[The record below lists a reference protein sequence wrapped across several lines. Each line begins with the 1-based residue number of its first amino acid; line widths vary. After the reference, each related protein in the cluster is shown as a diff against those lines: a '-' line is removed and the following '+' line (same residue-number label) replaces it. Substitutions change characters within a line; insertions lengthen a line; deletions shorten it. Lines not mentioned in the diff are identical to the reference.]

1 MKVEIEITGILDEE
15 NGRLKLEKNGLCVP
29 HLLMVITALT
39 QMLFN
44 ETNEEDPEKTKALL
58 NDIAENPKEELKNQF
73 EAIRI
78 ARFKILLIK
87 SFKNIGELVEDEYD
101 ERLN

>member
-15 NGRLKLEKNGLCVP
+15 KQKLELEKNGLCVP
-29 HLLMVITALT
+29 HLLMVITTLT

-44 ETNEEDPEKTKALL
+44 DMDEEDHEATKALL
-58 NDIAENPKEELKNQF
+58 NDIVEDPEEELKNQF

-78 ARFKILLIK
+78 ARLKRLIK
-87 SFKNIGELVEDEYD
+87 SLKDIGELVEDEDD

>member
-1 MKVEIEITGILDEE
+1 MKVEIKITGILDEE
-15 NGRLKLEKNGLCVP
+15 KGKLELEKNRLCVP

-39 QMLFN
+39 KMLFN
-44 ETNEEDPEKTKALL
+44 DMDEEDNEATKRLL
-58 NDIAENPKEELKNQF
+58 NDIAENPEDELKQQF

-78 ARFKILLIK
+78 TRLKRLIK
-87 SFKNIGELVEDEYD
+87 SLKDVGELAEDEDD

>member
-15 NGRLKLEKNGLCVP
+15 KGKLELEKNGLCVP

-39 QMLFN
+39 QMLFD
-44 ETNEEDPEKTKALL
+44 EMDEEDHEATRRLL
-58 NDIAENPKEELKNQF
+58 KDIAENPEDELKQQF

-78 ARFKILLIK
+78 TRLKRLIK
-87 SFKNIGELVEDEYD
+87 SLKDIGELVEDE
-101 ERLN
+101 

>member
-1 MKVEIEITGILDEE
+1 MKVEIKITGILDEE
-15 NGRLKLEKNGLCVP
+15 KEKLELEKNGLCVP

-44 ETNEEDPEKTKALL
+44 DIDEEDHKATKALL
-58 NDIAENPKEELKNQF
+58 NDIVEDPEEELKNQF

-78 ARFKILLIK
+78 TRIRRLIK
-87 SFKNIGELVEDEYD
+87 SLKDIGEIVEDVED

>member
-15 NGRLKLEKNGLCVP
+15 KQKLELEKNGLCVP

-39 QMLFN
+39 KMLFN
-44 ETNEEDPEKTKALL
+44 DMDEEDHEKTKALL
-58 NDIAENPKEELKNQF
+58 NDIVEDPEEELKNQF
-73 EAIRI
+73 DAIRI
-78 ARFKILLIK
+78 TRLKRLIK
-87 SFKNIGELVEDEYD
+87 SFKDIGELVEDEDD

>member
-15 NGRLKLEKNGLCVP
+15 KGKLELEKNGLCVQ
-29 HLLMVITALT
+29 HLLMVITSLT
-39 QMLFN
+39 KMLFS
-44 ETNEEDPEKTKALL
+44 EIDEEDHEAMRRILK
-58 NDIAENPKEELKNQF
+58 DIAENTEDELKQQF

-78 ARFKILLIK
+78 TRLKRLIK
-87 SFKNIGELVEDEYD
+87 SLKDIGELVEDEDD

>member
-1 MKVEIEITGILDEE
+1 MKVEIKITGILDEE
-15 NGRLKLEKNGLCVP
+15 KEKLELEKNGLCVP

-39 QMLFN
+39 KMLFN
-44 ETNEEDPEKTKALL
+44 EIDEEDHEKTKGLL
-58 NDIAENPKEELKNQF
+58 NDIVENPEDELKHQF

-78 ARFKILLIK
+78 TRLRRLIK
-87 SFKNIGELVEDEYD
+87 SLKDIGELVEDEED

>member
-1 MKVEIEITGILDEE
+1 MKVEIKITGFLDEE
-15 NGRLKLEKNGLCVP
+15 KEKLELEKNGLCVP
-29 HLLMVITALT
+29 HLLMVITTLT

-44 ETNEEDPEKTKALL
+44 DMDEEDHEATKALL
-58 NDIAENPKEELKNQF
+58 NDIVEDPEEELKNQF

-78 ARFKILLIK
+78 ARLKRLIK
-87 SFKNIGELVEDEYD
+87 SLKNIGELVEDEDD

>member
-15 NGRLKLEKNGLCVP
+15 KQKLELEKNGLCVP

-39 QMLFN
+39 KMLFN
-44 ETNEEDPEKTKALL
+44 DMDEEDHEKTKVLL
-58 NDIAENPKEELKNQF
+58 NDIVEDPEEELKNQF
-73 EAIRI
+73 DAIRI
-78 ARFKILLIK
+78 ARLKRLIK
-87 SFKNIGELVEDEYD
+87 SFKDIVELVEDEDD

>member
-15 NGRLKLEKNGLCVP
+15 KQKLELEKNGLCVP

-39 QMLFN
+39 KMLFN
-44 ETNEEDPEKTKALL
+44 DMDEEDHEATKALL
-58 NDIAENPKEELKNQF
+58 NDIVEDPEEELKNQF

-78 ARFKILLIK
+78 ARLKRLIK
-87 SFKNIGELVEDEYD
+87 SLKDIGELVEDEDD

>member
-15 NGRLKLEKNGLCVP
+15 KEKLELEKNGLCVP

-39 QMLFN
+39 KMLFN
-44 ETNEEDPEKTKALL
+44 EMDEEDHEKTKALL
-58 NDIAENPKEELKNQF
+58 NDIIEDPEEELKNQF

-78 ARFKILLIK
+78 TRLRRLIK
-87 SFKNIGELVEDEYD
+87 SLKDIGELVEDEDD

>member
-1 MKVEIEITGILDEE
+1 MKQDIKIIGVLDEE
-15 NGRLKLEKNGLCVP
+15 KGKLELEKNGLCVP
-29 HLLMVITALT
+29 HLLIVITALT

-44 ETNEEDPEKTKALL
+44 EMEEEDHEKTRGLL
-58 NDIAENPKEELKNQF
+58 KDIAEDPKEELKNQF

-78 ARFKILLIK
+78 TRLKRLIK
-87 SFKNIGELVEDEYD
+87 SLKDIGELVEDEDD

>member
-1 MKVEIEITGILDEE
+1 MKVEIKITGFLDEE
-15 NGRLKLEKNGLCVP
+15 KEKLELEKNGLCVP
-29 HLLMVITALT
+29 HLLMVITTLT

-44 ETNEEDPEKTKALL
+44 DMDEEDHEATKALL
-58 NDIAENPKEELKNQF
+58 NDIVEDPEEELKNQF

-78 ARFKILLIK
+78 ARLKRLIK
-87 SFKNIGELVEDEYD
+87 SLKDIGELVEDEDD

>member
-1 MKVEIEITGILDEE
+1 MKVEIKITGILDEE
-15 NGRLKLEKNGLCVP
+15 KGKLELEKNGLCVP

-39 QMLFN
+39 KMLFN
-44 ETNEEDPEKTKALL
+44 EMDEEDHEKTKALL
-58 NDIAENPKEELKNQF
+58 NDITENPEDELKQQF

-78 ARFKILLIK
+78 TRLRRLIK
-87 SFKNIGELVEDEYD
+87 SLKDIGELVECEDD

>member
-15 NGRLKLEKNGLCVP
+15 KGKLELEKNGLCVP

-39 QMLFN
+39 KMLFN
-44 ETNEEDPEKTKALL
+44 EMDEEDHEATRGLL
-58 NDIAENPKEELKNQF
+58 KDIAENPEDELKQQF

-78 ARFKILLIK
+78 TRLKRLIK
-87 SFKNIGELVEDEYD
+87 SLKDIGEPVEDE
-101 ERLN
+101 

>member
-15 NGRLKLEKNGLCVP
+15 KQKLELEKNGLCVP

-39 QMLFN
+39 KMLFN
-44 ETNEEDPEKTKALL
+44 DMDEEDHEATKALL
-58 NDIAENPKEELKNQF
+58 NDIVEDPEEELKNQF

-78 ARFKILLIK
+78 ARLKRLIK
-87 SFKNIGELVEDEYD
+87 SLKNIGELVEDEDD

>member
-1 MKVEIEITGILDEE
+1 MRYKKIWKQKLE
-15 NGRLKLEKNGLCVP
+15 LEKNGLCVP

-39 QMLFN
+39 KMLFN
-44 ETNEEDPEKTKALL
+44 DMDEEDHEKTKTLL
-58 NDIAENPKEELKNQF
+58 NDIVEDPEEELKNQF

-78 ARFKILLIK
+78 TRLKRLIK
-87 SFKNIGELVEDEYD
+87 SLKDIGELVEDEDD

>member
-1 MKVEIEITGILDEE
+1 MKTEIKIIGVLDEE
-15 NGRLKLEKNGLCVP
+15 KGKLELEKNGLCVP
-29 HLLMVITALT
+29 HLLMVITALI

-44 ETNEEDPEKTKALL
+44 DMDEEDHEKTKDLL
-58 NDIAENPKEELKNQF
+58 NDIVENPEDELKQQF

-78 ARFKILLIK
+78 TRLRRLIK
-87 SFKNIGELVEDEYD
+87 SLKDIAEIVEDEDD

>member
-15 NGRLKLEKNGLCVP
+15 KGKLELEKNGLCVQ
-29 HLLMVITALT
+29 HLLMVITSLT
-39 QMLFN
+39 KMLFN
-44 ETNEEDPEKTKALL
+44 EMEEEDHEKTKALL
-58 NDIAENPKEELKNQF
+58 NDIVEDPAEELKNQF

-78 ARFKILLIK
+78 TRLKRLIK
-87 SFKNIGELVEDEYD
+87 SLKDIGELVEDEDD

>member
-15 NGRLKLEKNGLCVP
+15 KEKLELENSGLCVP
-29 HLLMVITALT
+29 HLLMVITELIK
-39 QMLFN
+39 MLFN
-44 ETNEEDPEKTKALL
+44 EMEEEDHDKTKALL
-58 NDIAENPKEELKNQF
+58 NDIVEDPEEELKNQF

-78 ARFKILLIK
+78 TRLRRLIK
-87 SFKNIGELVEDEYD
+87 SLKDISELVEDEDD